1 MNGRILILG
10 KGFIGRRLQQ
20 EWRCPVSTKRIAT
33 FADVSA
39 EIRKYRPGILVNCI
53 GHTGKGNVDGCE
65 LALDKTLSANTY
77 IPILL
82 AEVALRNNIK
92 LVHIS
97 SGCIYHYDY
106 TKQRPI
112 TEDLLPDYYHLY
124 YSRSKIYAENALRE
138 LAKRCNVLVVR
149 VRIPLDDRPHPK
161 NILTKLIKFKK
172 VIDIPNS
179 LTYVPDFVKA
189 LEHLIKIDAK
199 GIYNTVCRG
208 GLRYPRL
215 LDVYQRYVPDFRY
228 KTIALKQLKLE
239 RTNLLLSVRKL
250 EQSGFKVRAIGEIL
264 EECVQRYTK
273 F

>member
-1 MNGRILILG
+1 MKSRILIFG
-10 KGFIGRRLQQ
+10 KGFIGQRLHQ
-20 EWRCPVSTKRIAT
+20 EWRCPVSTKRIEN

-39 EIRKYRPGILVNCI
+39 EIRKCQPKILINCI
-53 GHTGKGNVDGCE
+53 GHTGQGDVDGCE

-106 TKQRPI
+106 SKQTPI

-138 LAKRCNVLVVR
+138 LAKRYNVLVVR

-161 NILTKLIKFKK
+161 NILTKLIKFEK
-172 VIDIPNS
+172 VIDVPNS
-179 LTYVPDFVKA
+179 LTYVPDFIKA
-189 LEHLIKIDAK
+189 LEHLIKIDAR
-199 GIYNTVCRG
+199 GIYNIVCKG
-208 GLRYPRL
+208 GLRYPQL
-215 LDVYQRYVPDFRY
+215 LDVYQRYVPDFQY
-228 KTIALKQLKLE
+228 KIMALKQLKME
-239 RTNLLLSVRKL
+239 RTNVVLSVCKL
-250 EQSGFKVRAIGEIL
+250 EQSGFRVRTTGEML
-264 EECVQRYTK
+264 EECVQRYVK